1 MKEWGINYFFWTKLR
16 KFNLGIQRIKLGGS
30 YKILTL
36 IAILLVVLVVSP
48 YLTCQCD
55 KK

>member
-30 YKILTL
+30 YKIL
-36 IAILLVVLVVSP
+36 LVVLVVSP